1 MKLVR
6 DRIPLIAPSH
16 RYRRASR
23 EEMAA
28 LLADKVVEEALELRE
43 SPRLE
48 ELADVYEALRALAGA
63 LGYTWEQVEEAAR
76 RKRAERGGFTEGWVM
91 LDE

>member
-6 DRIPLIAPSH
+6 DRIPAIAPGH
-16 RYRRASR
+16 KYRRAR
-23 EEMAA
+23 AEEMPA
-28 LLADKVVEEALELRE
+28 LLADKVVEEAVELRE
-43 SPRLE
+43 ALSLE

-76 RKRAERGGFTEGWVM
+76 RKRGARGGFEEGWVM
-91 LDE
+91 VDD